1 MPGERPRRA
10 PPPTMTGDLQPC
22 LAVSGL
28 GRPPQPLITPG
39 SRTTHGPREAG
50 GWAQA
55 QALPKAQPRQAKE
68 VEPKALLLR
77 TQAGPRRSHPQAH
90 RWVVGR
96 ADSSPPELYC
106 LSVTSSRA
114 KLTRD
119 ETPEGPRCEAPWGP
133 EAEGPGDPG
142 AGAHPRPSLPRAEAP
157 PAPKEHNSQRCFQET
172 PSGFTSTDYTSPKA
186 TPGPLPLRA
195 PQGSGTSPQGPAPHP
210 EFQASGANAWPRAAA
225 DHFPGADFRVPP
237 QEPEPLPEGSRPG
250 GPRGGSFQFPFP
262 SQTLPGAGAK
272 PFPADTASHECA
284 DRGLL
289 FAFRQPSGPWQEAGV
304 GTAAYPLPAQPALC
318 TLPCYPSQPGGLD
331 DPRDPGGALPATGAT
346 HLAPSPLPDTLH
358 KSLTKVLP
366 DGAPLAHDGMASPR
380 ALPDPLSRR
389 PFPGQ
394 AHGANGVGAS
404 PEPVDSELTTPGPP
418 PTGLPHR
425 WDPTAA
431 PYPTRAMGL
440 PDTARATFLE
450 GHSGPG
456 QGLCLPQS
464 SPVPWPQVLPTPGP
478 SPHQMEILS
487 QLPCPRGTPE
497 WQGDSQAGL
506 SAACQT
512 ARTGEALA
520 VVRSSPGQPGSS
532 PGLFPYRGLGDP
544 GAQPLLFG
552 GAQAQ
557 ASPRGASGLPAPRV
571 LGASPRESPLPSP
584 ATSTVGSSS
593 CSSLS
598 NSPTNPSSED
608 SQPPGPLGPST
619 FFHPPPHPQETGSS
633 FPSPEPPHV
642 LPTHYQLEPA
652 KAFPFPTDG
661 LGAEGPGAGRGLLQG
676 FPREPPPYPGQ
687 HFSLSSASLD
697 QLDVLLT
704 CRQCDRNYGSL
715 AGFLAHRHFCR
726 PARAG
731 DGSQQPPGHPA
742 PTTTPKAPAHMH
754 TGPLSHGQTVPFLI
768 ARDDPLRTSYLPS
781 LATPFP
787 LPASDLDMEDEA
799 KLDSLITEALNGLEY
814 QSDNPEIDSSF
825 IDVFADEE
833 PSGPRGP
840 GPGPPTNNGSGVT
853 PEHSAEDLLPAKADT
868 PESQAPCP
876 GDRSCPPGNRPKT
889 RSLGLVPM
897 EADAISLVKPQR
909 RGKQFKLLCKE
920 LDIASG
926 PKGPCLRPRK
936 RGHSAERP
944 PPRTRDLRTQARG
957 HTDPDSQAPRA
968 TSLTAETRSSGRLR
982 LPAKKDPRKRR
993 ARGGA
998 WSKELIHKMVQQ
1010 KSRLP
1015 RRQAPRGAPG
1025 PPRTQRALP
1034 SAQDSRLRE
1043 CNSES
1048 EEECPRQRGA
1058 SSRGRSCPG
1067 HRRGQGGEK
1076 REEDSP
1082 RGPRKGQRP
1091 EARKDRG
1098 TPAPVGPCSPSE
1110 SPAVEHGLKHTDG
1123 PLAPL
1128 NHRPQLPA
1136 NSKGPEED
1144 QPPSDFPQ
1152 EAQGPAAAQESA
1164 PEATRLRDGPGL
1176 SPAIC
1181 EREGAR
1187 PPAPEPTQPGRSRP
1201 PGSQARALSTQST
1214 PAPGPGDLLGAP
1226 GPHHKEDCP
1235 ADHPGGLLRPVS
1247 AHPEPHVL
1255 LVQNADAGCDPAGP
1269 DRDSVGG
1276 PPAGKEPH
1284 PSSSASTELLLRPR
1298 DLEGCLPGG
1307 LCSRPS
1313 AAHAQGASRGH
1324 LSPDSMDTL
1333 EPRPRKHSPYAAD
1346 SPPGS
1351 APSPLTLESTSLF
1364 AGLPED
1370 GFDPPLC
1377 HGRSADGDAHT
1388 PTAPAGTPPRKPLM
1402 HPLCPP
1408 FLLLEE
1414 EAPMLPSQFPGLSR
1428 GKTLGKKCP
1437 HEGPA
1442 PPAPGKGSECS
1453 LSGLSEEELEIKRL
1467 VSELESQLQR
1477 TEDTQGAPGGPG
1489 PGPEPASTPG
1499 DTVSALDLMGLGESN
1514 GRQEGVETG
1523 TATEEGA
1530 RGGFQGEWPC
1540 PGPGHPRQVVP
1551 APSTHE
1557 DPGSGAALGP
1567 PGSSISSQAQQMARV
1582 SEKEGDGRDL
1592 SGHLEATQ
1600 SARRSP
1606 NQALLFPNETVRT
1619 QGTEDTPLWLPCEQS
1634 GRRSPEPPEAGGCGQ
1649 GPPTWARGH
1658 PNVYLAPDLAIRAD
1672 GDLPPGACHRVTS
1685 EEHSGGGAAGPKGAR
1700 LLFPMTEG
1708 PGFEGK
1714 GAAPA
1719 PQGREPR
1726 DPHTPSPGWV
1736 PQASPSKRPQALV
1749 PLCLRPLQVLEARAG
1764 GNDSNQGSQG
1774 VLLAAAHGP
1783 PHRGPPG
1790 PGGPGVESGSPGCKQ
1805 VTADPAATGPQL
1817 APQADG
1823 QLGPPGQAEKP
1834 EGCGEASGLQSVNWK
1849 KPGGPGSLARF
1860 SAHPGNPLAR
1870 PARGTPEPEESQAP
1884 LGLGKQAQP
1893 TPGPSSSSGTR
1904 SPPAL
1909 MAAHTQKGPED
1920 RGPGK
1925 VSSSGL
1931 DPQLLFNR
1939 ESSAPHAGDLG
1950 THDATSVAT
1959 ATLALCSL
1967 EHLPGKDPP
1976 SMPASGPEAQSQPSG
1991 LLPAPTSCAQGPPS
2005 PSAWGQEILPGC
2017 LLLRAGSPQDPPC
2030 CQPDLSAALTPTYKD
2045 YGLEVGPLRT
2055 LEGSKT
2061 EGLGRPPA
2069 YHSLPP
2075 PAGAI
2080 SPTVITQAAGPSSI
2094 PTEDGT
2100 EMVRGLWV
2108 SDPHLSGATDT
2119 SPFSVSEGP
2128 SSEPPG
2134 NTPLLGHGEGE
2145 SPSAVPTPPGATEPN
2160 PHAYLGG
2167 ETGAGRE
2174 GEGDPGTPGARHTGL
2189 RRAPRADTS
2198 GPAGPPS
2205 PAGLCQGQAAS
2216 SSSTACDLRSGSPQ
2230 SQASVPHLTPQ
2241 KDPTQRPRGFQKNPE
2256 PTETGHQESHAPAGP
2271 GLPVTCETCSASFRS
2286 RPGLSRHRAR
2296 KHPPRKPA
2304 TCQPSPG
2311 ARRGPRKRSHKGP
2324 GGDQPSPSVTSPG
2337 RTSGPSP
2344 IQGSTVPEDTL
2355 GPETLEEAR
2364 RSPGEPR
2371 TPGSPL
2377 DQLPHPP
2384 GPVEQGEGV
2393 RASAPKPRRPGP
2405 PEVDQLPPQ
2414 QTENREDQRRTA
2426 EPLGSPKP
2434 EGKWNR
2440 KVGKRGAGRA
2450 RQESPAPASAG
2461 AGLGGRSA
2469 SPVAAAANHAALL
2482 SCCLLREGACEASV
2496 GQWLRPATLGPEV
2509 LEDEADT
2516 GLGVLSAEMAPKS
2529 PRDQQLHPG
2538 KMEGETEGVFPGEL
2552 RAGWRGASAR
2562 RCRGPRDIREPELAA
2577 GSQPAETSRGARGRS
2592 GKRTGERAPDPP
2604 EASDSVVG
2612 NTISSG
2618 PRSRPGAR
2626 AEVQGPQGTVPDAR
2640 GPGPVDPP
2648 SSLDDEVSFSQLF
2661 PLGGRFTQKKNPRVY
2676 GKGCKRPK
2684 RPPPTEP
2691 RSEGGDLLHPTHL
2704 PPDLSDSGSLCLSP
2718 QDPWE
2723 DEAAVLPEPF
2733 LLDGLLGSKVPS
2745 LSRWAPEPH
2754 REAGPGEEAPSC
2766 CAEDSESEAIPKL
2779 HMVPAAWRGLGLRV
2793 PNDETPP
2800 LGAESPEPPDL
2811 ERERYDDG
2819 LPGSASLLPRPA
2831 KDLDLL
2837 SAKLE
2842 TRDLCFLGPLLDSRA
2857 AADSQGPGSERTPGA
2872 ARPAQAGGGELPAR
2886 GRRASYKCRVCFQR
2900 LCSLGELDVH
2910 KLAHSPSPPPT
2921 CYLCV
2926 ERRFCSRQRLQEHL
2940 QERHLQGRAGPWAC
2954 GLCLKEVADVWM
2966 YNQHLREHAARFARR
2981 GQAQQP
2987 WGGLPRDLAP
2997 ESTHTHLL
3005 DSIVEPDRPRSSRPT
3020 GDRASG
3026 SPRET
3031 AEGGREAE
3039 EEAPRGQVRPASGS
3053 SPAAP
3058 TGSSAT
3064 HSAKTSPS
3072 LAPDPWLL
3080 PAVPMHA
3087 ACRDPSRDCHHCGKR
3102 FPKPFKLQ
3110 RHLAV
3115 HSPQRVYLC
3124 PRCPGVYP
3132 ELCELRAHL
3141 GGVHGLQEERELP
3154 HMPLYACE
3162 LCANVMHVIRRS
3174 FVCSSCNYTFAKKE
3188 QFDRHMEKHLR
3199 GSQQP
3204 LALRRVRRPA
3214 TPRQKAL
3221 ALEGVLPSKR
3231 RKVVVPSSPPGLGV
3245 AVAGPLSLGS
3255 PTLSPPALPQLC
3267 PESAPSTT
3275 KSWPNPSSPAARED
3289 QRPPHS
3295 QERPPPALSPLPTV
3309 LAGGSCDQGPDPTLE
3324 RPEDKAWPGEQQ
3336 PPREEKGPPPLFS
3349 GGHRSPGTRSKCVS
3363 DGSPGDPFQLQKK
3376 KQVSIPHVAPER
3388 GTRGPSHKG
3397 GATKP
3402 PKQGAA
3408 ASTPSH
3414 APKPLVQPR
3423 KPVGI
3428 GSPAPREQAH
3438 GTEDRVKPTSPKA
3451 KPRASAQGNRCPWP
3465 GTKTGG
3471 GSQPQPAS
3479 GRLQSETA
3487 STPARPLHPSPNP
3500 TSAKSP
3506 SRTQAR
3512 GCTKGPREAGDQGPR
3527 GSPSPRETGEGR
3539 EKRRKSQALELAKR
3553 EGVGGSGRA
3562 PVAPDKPLRTP
3573 RKQPAPSRL
3582 LPTKPRPSSQNGKMR
3597 PPPSEQRE
3605 AHSRAHRGEA
3615 LSKHSPQARLP
3626 LRAPK
3631 RGRAVHSAEATRARD
3646 HRTAE
3651 SQSNLLNQLFGQR
3664 LTSFKIPLK
3673 KFTSESWA
3681 VLRAGCRAQQ
3691 PLSRRSTGERDGS
3704 CSPFETTLPPPWYPV
3719 LEEQVDRALPSP
3731 VCPLGK
3737 APPAVECAGRVAQ
3750 GPRHPGEH
3758 NTPPP
3763 CGHTVEAPAAPGSWG
3778 PTRLPRVP
3786 AEGRARGPP
3795 GEARPRRPSAL
3806 SRGLCAEVSGGWAGL
3821 RVREAKDARL
3831 SLTGLQPGSSLKS
3844 PQRGTPSG
3852 LVGESVRALTAPTG
3866 AVLGEQEPGAGVGG
3880 SSPWGSGSRLKP
3892 RLNGVSFSPARP
3904 APQSEGQETSASRAL
3919 LGATMCQAVPGLG
3932 HLAELVPARP
3942 GRQLPGWVPE
3952 AAWLCCLPGLPV
3964 LRPLTV
3970 RGVLASRRGGTHRPL
3985 TLAATPGSAVSL
3997 KAPNPGPS
4005 LYQVRLAPK
4014 GSLILGKGGSCS
4026 GGPSHMCWGKISPT
4040 VPQDIMGS
4048 QHSVQAQ
4055 PLHQYCPSRSPP
4067 TFYPSQPLVPLCS
4080 WPVTSAS
4087 LCRWPTLQSDLPEK
4101 GSVSAV
4107 VVTSPVP
4114 GTCQGSLTK
4123 PCPGT
4128 PDMFWGMEYTGGM
4141 RRGLGLQGV
4150 LGYTAG
4156 PQPGGWRGGTGGG
4169 REGLNRRGLHQH
4181 SGWEQIPG
4189 QHVHV
4194 TRSQEEAVLRCPGQV
4209 GTLAFHTP

>member
-1 MPGERPRRA
+1 MPGERPRGA
-10 PPPTMTGDLQPC
+10 PPPTMTGDLQPG
-22 LAVSGL
+22 LAVGGL

-39 SRTTHGPREAG
+39 SRTTHGPSEAG
-50 GWAQA
+50 GRAQA
-55 QALPKAQPRQAKE
+55 QELPEARPRPAKE

-77 TQAGPRRSHPQAH
+77 TQAAPRRSHPQAH

-96 ADSSPPELYC
+96 ADGSPPELYC
-106 LSVTSSRA
+106 LSVTSARA
-114 KLTRD
+114 KPTPD
-119 ETPEGPRCEAPWGP
+119 ETPEGPQREAPRGP

-157 PAPKEHNSQRCFQET
+157 PAPQEHNSPRCFQET

-195 PQGSGTSPQGPAPHP
+195 PQGSGPRPQGPAPHP
-210 EFQASGANAWPRAAA
+210 ELPASGADAWPRAAA
-225 DHFPGADFRVPP
+225 DHFPGADFSVPP
-237 QEPEPLPEGSRPG
+237 QEPEPLPGGSRPG
-250 GPRGGSFQFPFP
+250 GPQGGSFQFPFP
-262 SQTLPGAGAK
+262 SQTPPGAGAK
-272 PFPADTASHECA
+272 PFPTDTASHQCA

-318 TLPCYPSQPGGLD
+318 TLPCYPSQPGGPD
-331 DPRDPGGALPATGAT
+331 DPRDPGGARPVTGAT

-358 KSLTKVLP
+358 KSLSRVLP
-366 DGAPLAHDGMASPR
+366 DGAPLARDGMASPR

-394 AHGANGVGAS
+394 AQGANGVGAS
-404 PEPVDSELTTPGPP
+404 PEPVDSELTAPGPP
-418 PTGLPHR
+418 PTGLPHL

-431 PYPTRAMGL
+431 PYPTRALGL
-440 PDTARATFLE
+440 ADTARATFLE

-464 SPVPWPQVLPTPGP
+464 SPVPWPQVLPPPGP
-478 SPHQMEILS
+478 SPHPMEILS

-497 WQGDSQAGL
+497 WQGDGQAGL

-520 VVRSSPGQPGSS
+520 GVRGSAGQPGSS
-532 PGLFPYRGLGDP
+532 PGLLPYRGLGDP
-544 GAQPLLFG
+544 GPQPLLFG

-557 ASPRGASGLPAPRV
+557 ASPRGAS
-571 LGASPRESPLPSP
+571 
-584 ATSTVGSSS
+584 
-593 CSSLS
+593 
-598 NSPTNPSSED
+598 
-608 SQPPGPLGPST
+608 
-619 FFHPPPHPQETGSS
+619 
-633 FPSPEPPHV
+633 
-642 LPTHYQLEPA
+642 LEPA
-652 KAFPFPTDG
+652 KAFPFPTDR

-742 PTTTPKAPAHMH
+742 PTTTPQAPAHMH

-787 LPASDLDMEDEA
+787 LPASDLDLEDEA
-799 KLDSLITEALNGLEY
+799 KLDSLITEALNGLEG

-840 GPGPPTNNGSGVT
+840 GPGPPTNNGSGAT
-853 PEHSAEDLLPAKADT
+853 PEHSAEDLLPAKADP
-868 PESQAPCP
+868 PESRAPCP

-889 RSLGLVPM
+889 RSLGLVPT

-909 RGKQFKLLCKE
+909 RGKRFKLLRKE

-926 PKGPCLRPRK
+926 PKGPCLRPRR
-936 RGHSAERP
+936 RGHSTERP
-944 PPRTRDLRTQARG
+944 PPRTRDLRTPARG
-957 HTDPDSQAPRA
+957 HTDPDSRAPGA
-968 TSLTAETRSSGRLR
+968 TSLTAETRSSRRLR

-993 ARGGA
+993 ARGGT

-1010 KSRLP
+1010 KSQLP

-1034 SAQDSRLRE
+1034 RAQDSRLRE
-1043 CNSES
+1043 CDSES

-1067 HRRGQGGEK
+1067 PRRWQGGEK
-1076 REEDSP
+1076 REEDPP

-1098 TPAPVGPCSPSE
+1098 TPAAGGPCSPSG
-1110 SPAVEHGLKHTDG
+1110 SPDAGEAAVEHGLEHTDS
-1123 PLAPL
+1123 PWAPP

-1144 QPPSDFPQ
+1144 QLPSDFPQ

-1164 PEATRLRDGPGL
+1164 PEATGLRDGPSL

-1181 EREGAR
+1181 EGEGAR
-1187 PPAPEPTQPGRSRP
+1187 PPAPEPTQPGRPWP
-1201 PGSQARALSTQST
+1201 PGSQARERSSQST
-1214 PAPGPGDLLGAP
+1214 AAPGPGD
-1226 GPHHKEDCP
+1226 CP
-1235 ADHPGGLLRPVS
+1235 ADRPGGLPRPVS

-1255 LVQNADAGCDPAGP
+1255 LVQNVDAGCDPAGP

-1313 AAHAQGASRGH
+1313 AAHTQGASRGH
-1324 LSPDSMDTL
+1324 LGPDSVDTL
-1333 EPRPRKHSPYAAD
+1333 EPRPLQHSPDATD
-1346 SPPGS
+1346 TPPGS
-1351 APSPLTLESTSLF
+1351 APSLLTLESTSLF
-1364 AGLPED
+1364 AGLPEE
-1370 GFDPPLC
+1370 GFDPPLG

-1388 PTAPAGTPPRKPLM
+1388 PMAPAGTPPRKPLM
-1402 HPLCPP
+1402 DPLCPP

-1414 EAPMLPSQFPGLSR
+1414 EVPMLPSQFPGLS
-1428 GKTLGKKCP
+1428 GGMTLGKKCP
-1437 HEGPA
+1437 HEA
-1442 PPAPGKGSECS
+1442 PVPPVPGKGSECS
-1453 LSGLSEEELEIKRL
+1453 LGSLSEEELEIKRL

-1477 TEDTQGAPGGPG
+1477 TGDTQGAPGGPGEVPLANSVCPG

-1514 GRQEGVETG
+1514 VHQEAVETG
-1523 TATEEGA
+1523 PAAEDGA

-1540 PGPGHPRQVVP
+1540 PAPSHPGQAVP
-1551 APSTHE
+1551 PPSTHE

-1567 PGSSISSQAQQMARV
+1567 PGGSLSSQAEQMARV

-1592 SGHLEATQ
+1592 SGQLEAMQ

-1634 GRRSPEPPEAGGCGQ
+1634 GGRSPEPPEAGGCSQ
-1649 GPPTWARGH
+1649 GPPAWARGH
-1658 PNVYLAPDLAIRAD
+1658 PSIYLVPDLATQAD
-1672 GDLPPGACHRVTS
+1672 GDLPPGACHRVIP
-1685 EEHSGGGAAGPKGAR
+1685 EEHSGGRAGGPKVAGP
-1700 LLFPMTEG
+1700 LFPMTEG

-1719 PQGREPR
+1719 PRGREPR
-1726 DPHTPSPGWV
+1726 DPHTPSPGWG
-1736 PQASPSKRPQALV
+1736 PQAPASLG
-1749 PLCLRPLQVLEARAG
+1749 LRPLQVLEAGAG
-1764 GNDSNQGSQG
+1764 SNDSDQGSRR
-1774 VLLAAAHGP
+1774 VLLAAAQGP
-1783 PHRGPPG
+1783 PHRAPPG
-1790 PGGPGVESGSPGCKQ
+1790 PGGPGGESGSPGCKQ
-1805 VTADPAATGPQL
+1805 ATADPAATGPQR
-1817 APQADG
+1817 APQAEG
-1823 QLGPPGQAEKP
+1823 HLGPPGQAEKP
-1834 EGCGEASGLQSVNWK
+1834 AGCGEASSLQPVSWRE
-1849 KPGGPGSLARF
+1849 PGGPGSLARS
-1860 SAHPGNPLAR
+1860 SAHPANPLAR

-1884 LGLGKQAQP
+1884 LGLGTQAPP

-1904 SPPAL
+1904 SPPAP
-1909 MAAHTQKGPED
+1909 MAAHTQGPED

-1939 ESSAPHAGDLG
+1939 ESPAPHAGDLG
-1950 THDATSVAT
+1950 THDAASIAM
-1959 ATLALCSL
+1959 ATLAPCSL
-1967 EHLPGKDPP
+1967 EPLPGEEPP
-1976 SMPASGPEAQSQPSG
+1976 SRPSSGPEDPGQTPG
-1991 LLPAPTSCAQGPPS
+1991 LLPAPTSCAQGQVGGASGVQAPPGARAREAPAALPSLTTS
-2005 PSAWGQEILPGC
+2005 PCGPKEIPPGC
-2017 LLLRAGSPQDPPC
+2017 PLLRAGSPQDPPC
-2030 CQPDLSAALTPTYKD
+2030 CRPELSAALTPTCKD
-2045 YGLEVGPLRT
+2045 YGAEVGPRRAP
-2055 LEGSKT
+2055 EGSQT

-2069 YHSLPP
+2069 HHRLAP

-2080 SPTVITQAAGPSSI
+2080 SPAVTTQAAGPSSI

-2100 EMVRGLWV
+2100 EMGRGLWA

-2119 SPFSVSEGP
+2119 SPCSVSEGP

-2145 SPSAVPTPPGATEPN
+2145 SPLAVPTPPGATEPN

-2174 GEGDPGTPGARHTGL
+2174 GEGDPGTPGARHPGL
-2189 RRAPRADTS
+2189 RRAPRADPS
-2198 GPAGPPS
+2198 GPARRPS
-2205 PAGLCQGQAAS
+2205 PAGLCQAQAAS
-2216 SSSTACDLRSGSPQ
+2216 SSSAACDLRSGSPP
-2230 SQASVPHLTPQ
+2230 SSVPHLTPQ
-2241 KDPTQRPRGFQKNPE
+2241 KDPKQRGFRKNPE
-2256 PTETGHQESHAPAGP
+2256 PTETGHQESHAPARP

-2286 RPGLSRHRAR
+2286 RPGLNRHRAR

-2324 GGDQPSPSVTSPG
+2324 GGDPPSPSVRSPG
-2337 RTSGPSP
+2337 RTPGPSP

-2371 TPGSPL
+2371 TPGSPC
-2377 DQLPHPP
+2377 DPLPHPP
-2384 GPVEQGEGV
+2384 GPVGQGEGV
-2393 RASAPKPRRPGP
+2393 RAPAPKPGRPGP

-2414 QTENREDQRRTA
+2414 QTENREDQRRPA
-2426 EPLGSPKP
+2426 EPRGSPKP
-2434 EGKWNR
+2434 QGKGNR
-2440 KVGKRGAGRA
+2440 KVGKRGTGG
-2450 RQESPAPASAG
+2450 ASAG
-2461 AGLGGRSA
+2461 AGPGGCSA
-2469 SPVAAAANHAALL
+2469 SPVVAAANHAALP
-2482 SCCLLREGACEASV
+2482 SCCLSREGACEASV

-2509 LEDEADT
+2509 LEDKADT

-2529 PRDQQLHPG
+2529 PRDQQLLPG
-2538 KMEGETEGVFPGEL
+2538 KMEAGTEGVLPGEL
-2552 RAGWRGASAR
+2552 PAGWRGASAR
-2562 RCRGPRDIREPELAA
+2562 RCRGPRDIREP
-2577 GSQPAETSRGARGRS
+2577 GSQPAEASRGARGRS
-2592 GKRTGERAPDPP
+2592 GKRTGEGAPDPP
-2604 EASDSVVG
+2604 KASDSVVG
-2612 NTISSG
+2612 KTIRSG

-2626 AEVQGPQGTVPDAR
+2626 AEGQGPQGTVPAAR

-2648 SSLDDEVSFSQLF
+2648 SSLDDDVSFAQLF
-2661 PLGGRFTQKKNPRVY
+2661 PLGGRFTQEKNPRVY
-2676 GKGCKRPK
+2676 GKGCQRPP

-2691 RSEGGDLLHPTHL
+2691 RSQGGDLLHPTHL
-2704 PPDLSDSGSLCLSP
+2704 PPDLSDPGALCLSL

-2723 DEAAVLPEPF
+2723 DEAVVLPEPF
-2733 LLDGLLGSKVPS
+2733 LLDGLLGSEVPS
-2745 LSRWAPEPH
+2745 LDPWAPSLSLWAPEPH
-2754 REAGPGEEAPSC
+2754 REAGPGEEAPSGC
-2766 CAEDSESEAIPKL
+2766 TEDAELEAIPKL
-2779 HMVPAAWRGLGLRV
+2779 HMVPAAWRGLSLRA
-2793 PNDETPP
+2793 PNDGTPP

-2819 LPGSASLLPRPA
+2819 LPGSASLLPRHA
-2831 KDLDLL
+2831 QDLDMLG
-2837 SAKLE
+2837 AKLE
-2842 TRDLCFLGPLLDSRA
+2842 VQDLCFLGPRSDLAGLLSSSLLDSRA
-2857 AADSQGPGSERTPGA
+2857 AADPQGPGSQGAPGA
-2872 ARPAQAGGGELPAR
+2872 ARPAQAGGRELPAR

-2926 ERRFCSRQRLQEHL
+2926 ERRFCSRQRLREHL
-2940 QERHLQGRAGPWAC
+2940 QERHLQGRVGPWAC

-3005 DSIVEPDRPRSSRPT
+3005 DTVMEPVRPRSSRPT

-3031 AEGGREAE
+3031 SEGGREAE
-3039 EEAPRGQVRPASGS
+3039 EETAREQVRPASGS

-3072 LAPDPWLL
+3072 LAPDPWPQRERLL

-3154 HMPLYACE
+3154 HTPLYACE

-3245 AVAGPLSLGS
+3245 AVTGPLSGPLSLGS

-3275 KSWPNPSSPAARED
+3275 KSWPHPPSPAARED

-3295 QERPPPALSPLPTV
+3295 QELPPPALSPLPTA

-3324 RPEDKAWPGEQQ
+3324 RPEDTAWPGEQQ
-3336 PPREEKGPPPLFS
+3336 PPREEKRPPAPFS
-3349 GGHRSPGTRSKCVS
+3349 GGHRSPGVRSRCAS
-3363 DGSPGDPFQLQKK
+3363 DGSSEDRFPLQKK
-3376 KQVSIPHVAPER
+3376 KQVSTPHVAPER

-3414 APKPLVQPR
+3414 APKPLGPLR
-3423 KPVGI
+3423 KPVGR
-3428 GSPAPREQAH
+3428 GSPAPREQAQS
-3438 GTEDRVKPTSPKA
+3438 TEDRVKPTSPKA
-3451 KPRASAQGNRCPWP
+3451 KPRASSQGNRCPWP
-3465 GTKTGG
+3465 GTQTGG

-3487 STPARPLHPSPNP
+3487 STPARPLHPGPNP
-3500 TSAKSP
+3500 ASAKSP

-3512 GCTKGPREAGDQGPR
+3512 GCTKGPREAGVQGPR
-3527 GSPSPRETGEGR
+3527 GSPSPRETGR
-3539 EKRRKSQALELAKR
+3539 EKRRKSQALEPAKR

-3573 RKQPAPSRL
+3573 RKQPAPSRVP
-3582 LPTKPRPSSQNGKMR
+3582 PTKPRPSSQHGKMR

-3615 LSKHSPQARLP
+3615 LSKHSPQARLL

-3631 RGRAVHSAEATRARD
+3631 RGRAVHSAEAPRLRD

-3673 KFTSESWA
+3673 KFTSE
-3681 VLRAGCRAQQ
+3681 
-3691 PLSRRSTGERDGS
+3691 
-3704 CSPFETTLPPPWYPV
+3704 
-3719 LEEQVDRALPSP
+3719 
-3731 VCPLGK
+3731 
-3737 APPAVECAGRVAQ
+3737 
-3750 GPRHPGEH
+3750 
-3758 NTPPP
+3758 
-3763 CGHTVEAPAAPGSWG
+3763 
-3778 PTRLPRVP
+3778 
-3786 AEGRARGPP
+3786 
-3795 GEARPRRPSAL
+3795 
-3806 SRGLCAEVSGGWAGL
+3806 
-3821 RVREAKDARL
+3821 
-3831 SLTGLQPGSSLKS
+3831 
-3844 PQRGTPSG
+3844 
-3852 LVGESVRALTAPTG
+3852 
-3866 AVLGEQEPGAGVGG
+3866 
-3880 SSPWGSGSRLKP
+3880 
-3892 RLNGVSFSPARP
+3892 
-3904 APQSEGQETSASRAL
+3904 
-3919 LGATMCQAVPGLG
+3919 
-3932 HLAELVPARP
+3932 
-3942 GRQLPGWVPE
+3942 
-3952 AAWLCCLPGLPV
+3952 
-3964 LRPLTV
+3964 
-3970 RGVLASRRGGTHRPL
+3970 
-3985 TLAATPGSAVSL
+3985 
-3997 KAPNPGPS
+3997 
-4005 LYQVRLAPK
+4005 
-4014 GSLILGKGGSCS
+4014 
-4026 GGPSHMCWGKISPT
+4026 
-4040 VPQDIMGS
+4040 
-4048 QHSVQAQ
+4048 
-4055 PLHQYCPSRSPP
+4055 
-4067 TFYPSQPLVPLCS
+4067 
-4080 WPVTSAS
+4080 
-4087 LCRWPTLQSDLPEK
+4087 
-4101 GSVSAV
+4101 
-4107 VVTSPVP
+4107 
-4114 GTCQGSLTK
+4114 
-4123 PCPGT
+4123 
-4128 PDMFWGMEYTGGM
+4128 
-4141 RRGLGLQGV
+4141 
-4150 LGYTAG
+4150 
-4156 PQPGGWRGGTGGG
+4156 
-4169 REGLNRRGLHQH
+4169 
-4181 SGWEQIPG
+4181 
-4189 QHVHV
+4189 
-4194 TRSQEEAVLRCPGQV
+4194 
-4209 GTLAFHTP
+4209 

>member
-1 MPGERPRRA
+1 P
-10 PPPTMTGDLQPC
+10 
-22 LAVSGL
+22 
-28 GRPPQPLITPG
+28 
-39 SRTTHGPREAG
+39 
-50 GWAQA
+50 
-55 QALPKAQPRQAKE
+55 
-68 VEPKALLLR
+68 
-77 TQAGPRRSHPQAH
+77 
-90 RWVVGR
+90 
-96 ADSSPPELYC
+96 
-106 LSVTSSRA
+106 
-114 KLTRD
+114 
-119 ETPEGPRCEAPWGP
+119 
-133 EAEGPGDPG
+133 
-142 AGAHPRPSLPRAEAP
+142 
-157 PAPKEHNSQRCFQET
+157 
-172 PSGFTSTDYTSPKA
+172 
-186 TPGPLPLRA
+186 
-195 PQGSGTSPQGPAPHP
+195 
-210 EFQASGANAWPRAAA
+210 
-225 DHFPGADFRVPP
+225 
-237 QEPEPLPEGSRPG
+237 
-250 GPRGGSFQFPFP
+250 
-262 SQTLPGAGAK
+262 
-272 PFPADTASHECA
+272 
-284 DRGLL
+284 
-289 FAFRQPSGPWQEAGV
+289 
-304 GTAAYPLPAQPALC
+304 
-318 TLPCYPSQPGGLD
+318 
-331 DPRDPGGALPATGAT
+331 
-346 HLAPSPLPDTLH
+346 
-358 KSLTKVLP
+358 
-366 DGAPLAHDGMASPR
+366 
-380 ALPDPLSRR
+380 
-389 PFPGQ
+389 
-394 AHGANGVGAS
+394 
-404 PEPVDSELTTPGPP
+404 
-418 PTGLPHR
+418 
-425 WDPTAA
+425 
-431 PYPTRAMGL
+431 
-440 PDTARATFLE
+440 
-450 GHSGPG
+450 
-456 QGLCLPQS
+456 
-464 SPVPWPQVLPTPGP
+464 
-478 SPHQMEILS
+478 
-487 QLPCPRGTPE
+487 
-497 WQGDSQAGL
+497 
-506 SAACQT
+506 
-512 ARTGEALA
+512 RTG
-520 VVRSSPGQPGSS
+520 
-532 PGLFPYRGLGDP
+532 
-544 GAQPLLFG
+544 
-552 GAQAQ
+552 
-557 ASPRGASGLPAPRV
+557 
-571 LGASPRESPLPSP
+571 
-584 ATSTVGSSS
+584 
-593 CSSLS
+593 
-598 NSPTNPSSED
+598 
-608 SQPPGPLGPST
+608 
-619 FFHPPPHPQETGSS
+619 
-633 FPSPEPPHV
+633 
-642 LPTHYQLEPA
+642 
-652 KAFPFPTDG
+652 
-661 LGAEGPGAGRGLLQG
+661 
-676 FPREPPPYPGQ
+676 
-687 HFSLSSASLD
+687 
-697 QLDVLLT
+697 
-704 CRQCDRNYGSL
+704 
-715 AGFLAHRHFCR
+715 
-726 PARAG
+726 
-731 DGSQQPPGHPA
+731 
-742 PTTTPKAPAHMH
+742 
-754 TGPLSHGQTVPFLI
+754 
-768 ARDDPLRTSYLPS
+768 
-781 LATPFP
+781 
-787 LPASDLDMEDEA
+787 
-799 KLDSLITEALNGLEY
+799 
-814 QSDNPEIDSSF
+814 
-825 IDVFADEE
+825 
-833 PSGPRGP
+833 
-840 GPGPPTNNGSGVT
+840 
-853 PEHSAEDLLPAKADT
+853 
-868 PESQAPCP
+868 
-876 GDRSCPPGNRPKT
+876 
-889 RSLGLVPM
+889 
-897 EADAISLVKPQR
+897 
-909 RGKQFKLLCKE
+909 
-920 LDIASG
+920 
-926 PKGPCLRPRK
+926 
-936 RGHSAERP
+936 
-944 PPRTRDLRTQARG
+944 
-957 HTDPDSQAPRA
+957 
-968 TSLTAETRSSGRLR
+968 
-982 LPAKKDPRKRR
+982 
-993 ARGGA
+993 
-998 WSKELIHKMVQQ
+998 
-1010 KSRLP
+1010 
-1015 RRQAPRGAPG
+1015 
-1025 PPRTQRALP
+1025 RALP

-1048 EEECPRQRGA
+1048 EEECPRQQGA

-1098 TPAPVGPCSPSE
+1098 TPAPVGPCSPSG
-1110 SPAVEHGLKHTDG
+1110 SPAMEHGLKHTDG

-1136 NSKGPEED
+1136 NSKGPEGD

-1201 PGSQARALSTQST
+1201 PGSQARALSIQST

-1226 GPHHKEDCP
+1226 GPHHKEDYP

-1313 AAHAQGASRGH
+1313 AAHTQGASRGH

-1333 EPRPRKHSPYAAD
+1333 ERRPLKHSPYAAD
-1346 SPPGS
+1346 TPPGS

-1377 HGRSADGDAHT
+1377 HGQSADGDAHT

-1402 HPLCPP
+1402 DPLCPP

-1414 EAPMLPSQFPGLSR
+1414 EAPMLPSQFPGLSG

-1514 GRQEGVETG
+1514 DRQEGVETG

-1567 PGSSISSQAQQMARV
+1567 PGSSISSQAEQMARV

-1685 EEHSGGGAAGPKGAR
+1685 EEHSGGGAAGPKGAG

-1726 DPHTPSPGWV
+1726 DPPTPSPGWV
-1736 PQASPSKRPQALV
+1736 PQASPSKRPQALA

-1834 EGCGEASGLQSVNWK
+1834 EGCGEASGLQSVNWR

-1950 THDATSVAT
+1950 THDATSIAT

-2005 PSAWGQEILPGC
+2005 PSAWGQVGGASGVQAPPGARAREALAALPSLTTSHCGPKEILPGC
-2017 LLLRAGSPQDPPC
+2017 LLLRARSPQDPPC

-2145 SPSAVPTPPGATEPN
+2145 SPSAVPTPPGATEPK

-2216 SSSTACDLRSGSPQ
+2216 SSSTACDPRSGSPQ

-2377 DQLPHPP
+2377 DQLPHPS

-2469 SPVAAAANHAALL
+2469 SPVPAAANHAAANHAALL
-2482 SCCLLREGACEASV
+2482 SCCLSREGACEASV

-2745 LSRWAPEPH
+2745 LDPWAPSLSRWAPEPH

-2766 CAEDSESEAIPKL
+2766 CAEDAESEAIPKL

-2793 PNDETPP
+2793 PNGETPP

-2831 KDLDLL
+2831 KDLDML

-2842 TRDLCFLGPLLDSRA
+2842 TRDLCFLGPLL
-2857 AADSQGPGSERTPGA
+2857 
-2872 ARPAQAGGGELPAR
+2872 
-2886 GRRASYKCRVCFQR
+2886 
-2900 LCSLGELDVH
+2900 
-2910 KLAHSPSPPPT
+2910 
-2921 CYLCV
+2921 
-2926 ERRFCSRQRLQEHL
+2926 
-2940 QERHLQGRAGPWAC
+2940 
-2954 GLCLKEVADVWM
+2954 
-2966 YNQHLREHAARFARR
+2966 
-2981 GQAQQP
+2981 
-2987 WGGLPRDLAP
+2987 
-2997 ESTHTHLL
+2997 
-3005 DSIVEPDRPRSSRPT
+3005 
-3020 GDRASG
+3020 
-3026 SPRET
+3026 
-3031 AEGGREAE
+3031 
-3039 EEAPRGQVRPASGS
+3039 
-3053 SPAAP
+3053 
-3058 TGSSAT
+3058 
-3064 HSAKTSPS
+3064 
-3072 LAPDPWLL
+3072 
-3080 PAVPMHA
+3080 
-3087 ACRDPSRDCHHCGKR
+3087 
-3102 FPKPFKLQ
+3102 
-3110 RHLAV
+3110 
-3115 HSPQRVYLC
+3115 
-3124 PRCPGVYP
+3124 
-3132 ELCELRAHL
+3132 
-3141 GGVHGLQEERELP
+3141 
-3154 HMPLYACE
+3154 
-3162 LCANVMHVIRRS
+3162 
-3174 FVCSSCNYTFAKKE
+3174 
-3188 QFDRHMEKHLR
+3188 
-3199 GSQQP
+3199 
-3204 LALRRVRRPA
+3204 RRVRRPA
-3214 TPRQKAL
+3214 TPGQKAL
-3221 ALEGVLPSKR
+3221 ALESVLPSKR

-3245 AVAGPLSLGS
+3245 AVAGPLAGPLSLGS

-3275 KSWPNPSSPAARED
+3275 KSWANPSSPAARED

-3295 QERPPPALSPLPTV
+3295 QELPPPALSPLPTA

-3349 GGHRSPGTRSKCVS
+3349 GGHRSPGARSKCVS
-3363 DGSPGDPFQLQKK
+3363 DGSPGDPFPLQKK
-3376 KQVSIPHVAPER
+3376 KQVSTPHVAPER

-3438 GTEDRVKPTSPKA
+3438 STEDRVKPTSPKA

-3562 PVAPDKPLRTP
+3562 PVAPDKPLRAP
-3573 RKQPAPSRL
+3573 RKQPAPSRV

-3673 KFTSESWA
+3673 KFTSE
-3681 VLRAGCRAQQ
+3681 
-3691 PLSRRSTGERDGS
+3691 
-3704 CSPFETTLPPPWYPV
+3704 
-3719 LEEQVDRALPSP
+3719 
-3731 VCPLGK
+3731 
-3737 APPAVECAGRVAQ
+3737 
-3750 GPRHPGEH
+3750 
-3758 NTPPP
+3758 
-3763 CGHTVEAPAAPGSWG
+3763 
-3778 PTRLPRVP
+3778 
-3786 AEGRARGPP
+3786 
-3795 GEARPRRPSAL
+3795 
-3806 SRGLCAEVSGGWAGL
+3806 
-3821 RVREAKDARL
+3821 
-3831 SLTGLQPGSSLKS
+3831 
-3844 PQRGTPSG
+3844 
-3852 LVGESVRALTAPTG
+3852 
-3866 AVLGEQEPGAGVGG
+3866 
-3880 SSPWGSGSRLKP
+3880 
-3892 RLNGVSFSPARP
+3892 
-3904 APQSEGQETSASRAL
+3904 
-3919 LGATMCQAVPGLG
+3919 
-3932 HLAELVPARP
+3932 
-3942 GRQLPGWVPE
+3942 
-3952 AAWLCCLPGLPV
+3952 
-3964 LRPLTV
+3964 
-3970 RGVLASRRGGTHRPL
+3970 
-3985 TLAATPGSAVSL
+3985 
-3997 KAPNPGPS
+3997 
-4005 LYQVRLAPK
+4005 
-4014 GSLILGKGGSCS
+4014 
-4026 GGPSHMCWGKISPT
+4026 
-4040 VPQDIMGS
+4040 
-4048 QHSVQAQ
+4048 
-4055 PLHQYCPSRSPP
+4055 
-4067 TFYPSQPLVPLCS
+4067 
-4080 WPVTSAS
+4080 
-4087 LCRWPTLQSDLPEK
+4087 
-4101 GSVSAV
+4101 
-4107 VVTSPVP
+4107 
-4114 GTCQGSLTK
+4114 
-4123 PCPGT
+4123 
-4128 PDMFWGMEYTGGM
+4128 
-4141 RRGLGLQGV
+4141 
-4150 LGYTAG
+4150 
-4156 PQPGGWRGGTGGG
+4156 
-4169 REGLNRRGLHQH
+4169 
-4181 SGWEQIPG
+4181 
-4189 QHVHV
+4189 
-4194 TRSQEEAVLRCPGQV
+4194 
-4209 GTLAFHTP
+4209 